1 MSTPQIEINEIKKV
15 RKPRTTMKSVVSEI
29 VRQKSLDIIPVNMET
44 VFENDK
50 QEEKRIKAEIE
61 EVRDIL
67 ARTRQPPMTDAVLDT
82 LINGLDDTQ
91 VPAQGYTCEICN
103 KTFKKNTPALI
114 ERHSGTFHHQQL
126 LVKRT
131 LK

>member
-1 MSTPQIEINEIKKV
+1 MSTPQIEISEIKKV
-15 RKPRTTMKSVVSEI
+15 RKPRTTMKSVVTEI
-29 VRQKSLDIIPVNMET
+29 VRQKSLDIIPVNTET

-67 ARTRQPPMTDAVLDT
+67 AKNRQPPMTDAVLDT
-82 LINGLDDTQ
+82 LIN
-91 VPAQGYTCEICN
+91 GYTCEICN

-114 ERHSGTFHHQQL
+114 ERHTATFHHQQL
-126 LVKRT
+126 LSRRT
-131 LK
+131 LKEPVPC

>member
-1 MSTPQIEINEIKKV
+1 MSTPQIEISEIKKV
-15 RKPRTTMKSVVSEI
+15 RKPRTTMKSVVTEI
-29 VRQKSLDIIPVNMET
+29 VRQKSLDIIPVNTET

-67 ARTRQPPMTDAVLDT
+67 AKTRQPPMTDAVLDT
-82 LINGLDDTQ
+82 LIN
-91 VPAQGYTCEICN
+91 GYTCEICN